1 MILPYVIKSA
11 MALALLY
18 TCIIPLLTKE
28 TFHRL
33 NRILILGCLI
43 MSFAIPLVHFT
54 GGTNPTVEMVR
65 QTVQLPEVL
74 INGEASEQS
83 IWSWADI
90 MICIYIIGVVAIF
103 FMTVVQTV
111 RLTKQLR
118 QCEHITDNRGNT
130 IVLTDCATS
139 SFCLFHYIVMSRDD
153 YANNCSFILTHEQ
166 EHIRLGHC
174 IDLIILQVAT
184 IIQWFN
190 PFVWLIGKNL
200 KAIHEFEVDEAV
212 LNKGIDA
219 TQYQK
224 FLVVKAVGN
233 RLQPFANNLNKE
245 SLKRRIIM
253 MNKKKSNRWMML
265 KALFIIPVAT
275 LALSVFASNTGTMT
289 REAVHTADTLP
300 TANLQTQQTATKVSA
315 VVEEMPKFKG
325 GELAMMEFLMKNM
338 KYPQSAVK
346 AKLQGKGY
354 CRICCW
360 KRRNYQRR
368 THRKVSRSCC
378 ARRRGYA
385 CGEIYAGVGTRQT
398 KGQACK
404 CKVQCADNFQ
414 TKIIEDGVSI
424 VKNMRNMTIYMRV

>member
-18 TCIIPLLTKE
+18 TCIIPLLEKE

-74 INGEASEQS
+74 INGDASEQS

-90 MICIYIIGVVAIF
+90 MFCIYIIGVVAIF

-139 SFCLFHYIVMSRDD
+139 PFCLFHYIVMSRDD
-153 YANNCSFILTHEQ
+153 YANNRSFILTHEQ

-253 MNKKKSNRWMML
+253 MNQKKSNKWMML
-265 KALFIIPVAT
+265 KALFVIPVAT
-275 LALSVFASNTGTMT
+275 LAVSVFANTTNMSNMAKAANT
-289 REAVHTADTLP
+289 
-300 TANLQTQQTATKVSA
+300 TANSISTNNMQTKQSDSKVFVA
-315 VVEEMPKFKG
+315 VEVMPKFKG
-325 GELAMMEFLMKNM
+325 GNKALMEYLMMNV
-338 KYPQSAVK
+338 KYPESAAK
-346 AKLQGKGY
+346 AKQQGRAVVGFVV
-354 CRICCW
+354 
-360 KRRNYQRR
+360 
-368 THRKVSRSCC
+368 RKDGTVSDV
-378 ARRRGYA
+378 Y
-385 CGEIYAGVGTRQT
+385 
-398 KGQACK
+398 
-404 CKVQCADNFQ
+404 
-414 TKIIEDGVSI
+414 I
-424 VKNMRNMTIYMRV
+424 VKSTGYDVLDNEAMRVVKSMPTWEPGKQKGKPVDVKYFVPITFRQK

>member
-1 MILPYVIKSA
+1 MILPYIIKSA

-18 TCIIPLLTKE
+18 ACIVPLLEKE

-54 GGTNPTVEMVR
+54 GGTNPTVDMVR
-65 QTVQLPEVL
+65 QAVLLPEVL
-74 INGEASEQS
+74 INGNANEQS
-83 IWSWADI
+83 VWSWADI
-90 MICIYIIGVVAIF
+90 IVCIYTLGVVAIF
-103 FMTVVQTV
+103 TMTVVQTV

-139 SFCLFHYIVMSRDD
+139 PFCLFHYIVMSRDD
-153 YANNCSFILTHEQ
+153 YANNRSFILTHEQ
-166 EHIRLGHC
+166 EHIRLRHY

-219 TQYQK
+219 TQYQQ

-253 MNKKKSNRWMML
+253 MNQKKSNRWMML
-265 KALFIIPVAT
+265 KALFVIPVAT
-275 LALSVFASNTGTMT
+275 LAVSVFANTSDMRSMAKAANTTANSISTNNMQT
-289 REAVHTADTLP
+289 KQSDIKTAD
-300 TANLQTQQTATKVSA
+300 KVE
-315 VVEEMPKFKG
+315 VMPEFKG
-325 GELAMMEFLMKNM
+325 GNKAMMEFLMMNM
-338 KYPQSAVK
+338 KYPASAAK
-346 AKLQGKGY
+346 AKQQGRAVVGFVVGKDGT
-354 CRICCW
+354 ISDVQI
-360 KRRNYQRR
+360 K
-368 THRKVSRSCC
+368 KS
-378 ARRRGYA
+378 
-385 CGEIYAGVGTRQT
+385 AGHAVLDEE
-398 KGQACK
+398 A
-404 CKVQCADNFQ
+404 
-414 TKIIEDGVSI
+414 
-424 VKNMRNMTIYMRV
+424 MRVVKSMPAWEPGKQKGKPVNVKYYVPITFRLK

>member
-1 MILPYVIKSA
+1 MILPYIIKSA

-18 TCIIPLLTKE
+18 TCIIPLLEKE

-54 GGTNPTVEMVR
+54 GGTNPTVDMVR
-65 QTVQLPEVL
+65 QAVQLPEVL
-74 INGEASEQS
+74 INGNANEQS
-83 IWSWADI
+83 VWSWADI
-90 MICIYIIGVVAIF
+90 MTCIYIIGVVAIF
-103 FMTVVQTV
+103 LMTVVQTASLIL
-111 RLTKQLR
+111 RLRK
-118 QCEHITDNRGNT
+118 CEHITDNRGNT

-139 SFCLFHYIVMSRDD
+139 PFCLFHYIVMSRDD
-153 YANNCSFILTHEQ
+153 YANNRSFILTHEQ
-166 EHIRLGHC
+166 EHIRLRHY
-174 IDLIILQVAT
+174 IDLIILQIAT

-253 MNKKKSNRWMML
+253 MNQKKSNRWMML

-275 LALSVFASNTGTMT
+275 LAVSVFASNTGVSTVK
-289 REAVHTADTLP
+289 REAVRTANALP
-300 TANLQTQQTATKVSA
+300 TANMQTQQSATKA
-315 VVEEMPKFKG
+315 YEVVEVMPKFKG
-325 GELAMMEFLMKNM
+325 GESAMMEFLMMNM
-338 KYPQSAVK
+338 KYPQTAVK
-346 AKLQGKGY
+346 AKQQGRAIVGFVV
-354 CRICCW
+354 
-360 KRRNYQRR
+360 
-368 THRKVSRSCC
+368 RKDGTVSDVHITKS
-378 ARRRGYA
+378 
-385 CGEIYAGVGTRQT
+385 AGHAVLDEE
-398 KGQACK
+398 A
-404 CKVQCADNFQ
+404 
-414 TKIIEDGVSI
+414 
-424 VKNMRNMTIYMRV
+424 MRVVKSMPAWEPGKQKGKPVNVKYNVPITFRLK

>member
-18 TCIIPLLTKE
+18 TCIIPLLEKE

-54 GGTNPTVEMVR
+54 SGTNPTVDMVR
-65 QTVQLPEVL
+65 QAVQLPEVL
-74 INGEASEQS
+74 INGDAKEQS
-83 IWSWADI
+83 VWSWADI
-90 MICIYIIGVVAIF
+90 MTCIYIIGVVAIF
-103 FMTVVQTV
+103 TMTVVQTV
-111 RLTKQLR
+111 RLTRQLR

-130 IVLTDCATS
+130 VVLTDCATS
-139 SFCLFHYIVMSRDD
+139 PFCLFHYIVMSRDD
-153 YANNCSFILTHEQ
+153 YANNRSYILTHEQ
-166 EHIRLGHC
+166 EHIRLGHS
-174 IDLIILQVAT
+174 IDLVVLQAAT

-224 FLVVKAVGN
+224 FLVIKAVGN

-253 MNKKKSNRWMML
+253 MNQKKSNRWMML
-265 KALFIIPVAT
+265 KALFVIPVAT
-275 LALSVFASNTGTMT
+275 LAVSVFANGTDVSNMAKETT
-289 REAVHTADTLP
+289 P
-300 TANLQTQQTATKVSA
+300 TAAALSTTNMQTQKSDKKIFR

-325 GELAMMEFLMKNM
+325 GDAKLMEFLMMNM
-338 KYPQSAVK
+338 KYPESAIK
-346 AKLQGKGY
+346 AKQQGRAIVGFVVRKDGTVSDVYIEKSTGY
-354 CRICCW
+354 D
-360 KRRNYQRR
+360 
-368 THRKVSRSCC
+368 VL
-378 ARRRGYA
+378 
-385 CGEIYAGVGTRQT
+385 
-398 KGQACK
+398 
-404 CKVQCADNFQ
+404 DN
-414 TKIIEDGVSI
+414 EA
-424 VKNMRNMTIYMRV
+424 MRVVKSMPAWEPGKQKGKPVDVKYNVPITFRLK

>member
-1 MILPYVIKSA
+1 MILPYIIKSA
-11 MALALLY
+11 LTLALLY
-18 TCIIPLLTKE
+18 VCIVPLLEKE

-54 GGTNPTVEMVR
+54 GRTNPTVDMVR
-65 QTVQLPEVL
+65 QAVLLPEVL
-74 INGEASEQS
+74 INDNANEQS
-83 IWSWADI
+83 VWSWADI
-90 MICIYIIGVVAIF
+90 IVCIYTLGVVAIF
-103 FMTVVQTV
+103 TMTVVQTV

-130 IVLTDCATS
+130 IVLTDCTTS
-139 SFCLFHYIVMSRDD
+139 PFCLFHYIVMSRDD
-153 YANNCSFILTHEQ
+153 YANNRSFILTHEQ
-166 EHIRLGHC
+166 EHIRLRHC

-253 MNKKKSNRWMML
+253 MNQKRSNRWMML

-275 LALSVFASNTGTMT
+275 LAVSVFANTTDMSSMAK
-289 REAVHTADTLP
+289 AVNTTANSISTNNMQTKQSDIKTADD
-300 TANLQTQQTATKVSA
+300 
-315 VVEEMPKFKG
+315 VEVMPEFKG
-325 GELAMMEFLMKNM
+325 GNKAMMEFLMMNM
-338 KYPQSAVK
+338 KYPESAAK
-346 AKLQGKGY
+346 AKQQGRAVVEFVVGKDGT
-354 CRICCW
+354 I
-360 KRRNYQRR
+360 
-368 THRKVSRSCC
+368 SD
-378 ARRRGYA
+378 
-385 CGEIYAGVGTRQT
+385 IY
-398 KGQACK
+398 
-404 CKVQCADNFQ
+404 
-414 TKIIEDGVSI
+414 I
-424 VKNMRNMTIYMRV
+424 VKSAGYDVLDNEAMRVVKSMPAWEPGKQKGKPVNVKYFMPITFRLK

>member
-1 MILPYVIKSA
+1 MILPYIIKSA

-18 TCIIPLLTKE
+18 ACIVPLLEKE

-54 GGTNPTVEMVR
+54 GGTNPTVDMVR
-65 QTVQLPEVL
+65 QAVLLPEVL
-74 INGEASEQS
+74 INGNANEQS
-83 IWSWADI
+83 VWSWADI
-90 MICIYIIGVVAIF
+90 IVCIYTLGVVAIF
-103 FMTVVQTV
+103 TMTVVQTV

-139 SFCLFHYIVMSRDD
+139 PFCLFHYIVMSRDD
-153 YANNCSFILTHEQ
+153 YANNRSFILTHEQ
-166 EHIRLGHC
+166 EHIRLRHS

-219 TQYQK
+219 TQYQQ

-253 MNKKKSNRWMML
+253 MNQKRSNRWMML
-265 KALFIIPVAT
+265 KALLVIPVAT
-275 LALSVFASNTGTMT
+275 LAVSVFANGTNASET
-289 REAVHTADTLP
+289 PKEPHPQKTT
-300 TANLQTQQTATKVSA
+300 QTKIHDA
-315 VVEEMPKFKG
+315 VEEMPEFNG
-325 GELAMMEFLMKNM
+325 GQLAMMEFLMNNM
-338 KYPQSAVK
+338 KYPQAAVK
-346 AKLQGKGY
+346 AKQQGKAIVGFVV
-354 CRICCW
+354 RKDGTVSDVHITKSAGHTVLDEEAIRVVKAMPAW
-360 KRRNYQRR
+360 KPGKQ
-368 THRKVSRSCC
+368 K
-378 ARRRGYA
+378 
-385 CGEIYAGVGTRQT
+385 GEPV
-398 KGQACK
+398 
-404 CKVQCADNFQ
+404 N
-414 TKIIEDGVSI
+414 
-424 VKNMRNMTIYMRV
+424 VKYSVPITFKLK

>member
-18 TCIIPLLTKE
+18 TCIIPLLEKE

-54 GGTNPTVEMVR
+54 GGTNPTVDMVR
-65 QTVQLPEVL
+65 QAVQLPEVL
-74 INGEASEQS
+74 IDGNAKEQS
-83 IWSWADI
+83 VWSWADI
-90 MICIYIIGVVAIF
+90 IICIYIIGAVAIF
-103 FMTVVQTV
+103 TMTVVQTV
-111 RLTKQLR
+111 RLTRQLR

-139 SFCLFHYIVMSRDD
+139 PFCLFHYIVMSRDD
-153 YANNCSFILTHEQ
+153 YANNRNYILTHEQ
-166 EHIRLGHC
+166 EHIRLGHS
-174 IDLIILQVAT
+174 IDLIILQAAT

-224 FLVVKAVGN
+224 FLVIKAVGN

-253 MNKKKSNRWMML
+253 MNQKKSNRWMML

-275 LALSVFASNTGTMT
+275 LAVSVFASTTDMSSMAKAVNT
-289 REAVHTADTLP
+289 
-300 TANLQTQQTATKVSA
+300 TANSISTNNMQTKQSDKKTFT
-315 VVEEMPKFKG
+315 VVEEMPEFKG
-325 GELAMMEFLMKNM
+325 GVSAMMEFLSMNM
-338 KYPQSAVK
+338 KYPQAAVK
-346 AKLQGKGY
+346 AKLQGRAVVGFVV
-354 CRICCW
+354 
-360 KRRNYQRR
+360 
-368 THRKVSRSCC
+368 RKDGTVSDVHITKS
-378 ARRRGYA
+378 AGYA
-385 CGEIYAGVGTRQT
+385 VLDEEA
-398 KGQACK
+398 
-404 CKVQCADNFQ
+404 
-414 TKIIEDGVSI
+414 
-424 VKNMRNMTIYMRV
+424 MRVVKAMPAWEPGKQKGKPVNVKYFVPITFRLK

>member
-1 MILPYVIKSA
+1 

-18 TCIIPLLTKE
+18 TCIIPLLEKE

-54 GGTNPTVEMVR
+54 GGTNPTVDMVR
-65 QTVQLPEVL
+65 QAVQLPEVL
-74 INGEASEQS
+74 INSDAIEQS
-83 IWSWADI
+83 VWSWADI
-90 MICIYIIGVVAIF
+90 IICIYIIGAVAIF
-103 FMTVVQTV
+103 TMTVVQTI
-111 RLTKQLR
+111 RLTRQLR

-139 SFCLFHYIVMSRDD
+139 PFCLFHYIVMSRDD
-153 YANNCSFILTHEQ
+153 YANNRSFILTHEQ
-166 EHIRLGHC
+166 EHIRLRHC
-174 IDLIILQVAT
+174 IDLVILQVAT

-224 FLVVKAVGN
+224 FLVIKAVGN

-253 MNKKKSNRWMML
+253 MNQKKSNRWMML

-275 LALSVFASNTGTMT
+275 LAVSVFASNTGVSTVT
-289 REAVHTADTLP
+289 REAVRTANALP
-300 TANLQTQQTATKVSA
+300 TTNMQTQQSATKA
-315 VVEEMPKFKG
+315 YDVVEVMPKFKG
-325 GELAMMEFLMKNM
+325 GESAMMEFLMMNM
-338 KYPQSAVK
+338 KYPQAAVK
-346 AKLQGKGY
+346 AKQQGRAIVGFVV
-354 CRICCW
+354 
-360 KRRNYQRR
+360 
-368 THRKVSRSCC
+368 RKDGTVSDVHITKS
-378 ARRRGYA
+378 AGYA
-385 CGEIYAGVGTRQT
+385 VLDEEA
-398 KGQACK
+398 
-404 CKVQCADNFQ
+404 
-414 TKIIEDGVSI
+414 
-424 VKNMRNMTIYMRV
+424 MRVVKSMPAWEPGKQKGKPVNVKYNVPITFRLK

>member
-18 TCIIPLLTKE
+18 TCIIPLLEKE

-54 GGTNPTVEMVR
+54 GGTNPTVDMVR
-65 QTVQLPEVL
+65 QAVQLPEVL
-74 INGEASEQS
+74 INSDAIEQS
-83 IWSWADI
+83 VWSWADI
-90 MICIYIIGVVAIF
+90 IICIYIIGAVAIF
-103 FMTVVQTV
+103 TMTVVQTI
-111 RLTKQLR
+111 RLTRQLR

-139 SFCLFHYIVMSRDD
+139 PFCLFHYIVMSRDD
-153 YANNCSFILTHEQ
+153 YANNRSFILTHEQ
-166 EHIRLGHC
+166 EHIRLRHC
-174 IDLIILQVAT
+174 IDLVILQVAT

-212 LNKGIDA
+212 LNKGINA
-219 TQYQK
+219 TQYQQ

-253 MNKKKSNRWMML
+253 MNQKKSNRWMML

-275 LALSVFASNTGTMT
+275 LAVSVFASNTGVSTVT
-289 REAVHTADTLP
+289 REAVRTANALP
-300 TANLQTQQTATKVSA
+300 TTNMQTQQSATKA
-315 VVEEMPKFKG
+315 YDVVEVMPKFKG
-325 GELAMMEFLMKNM
+325 GESAMMEFLMMNM
-338 KYPQSAVK
+338 KYPQAAVK
-346 AKLQGKGY
+346 AKQQGRAIVGFVV
-354 CRICCW
+354 
-360 KRRNYQRR
+360 
-368 THRKVSRSCC
+368 RKDGTVSDVHITKS
-378 ARRRGYA
+378 AGYA
-385 CGEIYAGVGTRQT
+385 VLDEEA
-398 KGQACK
+398 
-404 CKVQCADNFQ
+404 
-414 TKIIEDGVSI
+414 
-424 VKNMRNMTIYMRV
+424 MRVVKSMPAWEPGKQKGKPVNVKYNVPITFRLK

>member
-1 MILPYVIKSA
+1 MILPYIIKSA

-18 TCIIPLLTKE
+18 TCIIPLLEKE

-54 GGTNPTVEMVR
+54 GGTNPTVDMVR
-65 QTVQLPEVL
+65 QAVQLPEVL
-74 INGEASEQS
+74 IDGNAKEQS
-83 IWSWADI
+83 VWSWADI
-90 MICIYIIGVVAIF
+90 TTCIYIIGVVAIF
-103 FMTVVQTV
+103 LMTVVQTM
-111 RLTKQLR
+111 RLTRQLR

-139 SFCLFHYIVMSRDD
+139 PFCLFHYIVMSRDD
-153 YANNCSFILTHEQ
+153 YANNRNYILTHEQ

-174 IDLIILQVAT
+174 IDLVILQVAT

-219 TQYQK
+219 TQYQQ
-224 FLVVKAVGN
+224 FLVIKAVGN

-253 MNKKKSNRWMML
+253 MNQKKSNRWMML

-275 LALSVFASNTGTMT
+275 LAVSVFANGTDVSNMT
-289 REAVHTADTLP
+289 NAVNT
-300 TANLQTQQTATKVSA
+300 TANTLSTTNMQTKQSDSKVFVA
-315 VVEEMPKFKG
+315 VEVMPKFKG
-325 GELAMMEFLMKNM
+325 GESAMMEFLTMNM
-338 KYPQSAVK
+338 KYPQAAVK
-346 AKLQGKGY
+346 AKQQGRAIVGF
-354 CRICCW
+354 IV
-360 KRRNYQRR
+360 
-368 THRKVSRSCC
+368 RKDGTISDVQIKKS
-378 ARRRGYA
+378 
-385 CGEIYAGVGTRQT
+385 AGHAVLDEE
-398 KGQACK
+398 A
-404 CKVQCADNFQ
+404 
-414 TKIIEDGVSI
+414 
-424 VKNMRNMTIYMRV
+424 MRVVKSMPAWEPGKQKGKPVNVKYYVPITFRLK

>member
-1 MILPYVIKSA
+1 MILPYIIKSA

-18 TCIIPLLTKE
+18 TCIIPLLEKE

-54 GGTNPTVEMVR
+54 GGTNPTVDMVR
-65 QTVQLPEVL
+65 QAVQLPEVL
-74 INGEASEQS
+74 INGNAKEQS
-83 IWSWADI
+83 VWSWADI
-90 MICIYIIGVVAIF
+90 MTCIYIIGVVAIF
-103 FMTVVQTV
+103 TMTVVQTV
-111 RLTKQLR
+111 RLTRQLR

-130 IVLTDCATS
+130 VVLTDCATS
-139 SFCLFHYIVMSRDD
+139 PFCLFHYIVMSRDD
-153 YANNCSFILTHEQ
+153 YANNRSYILTHEQ
-166 EHIRLGHC
+166 EHIRLGHS
-174 IDLIILQVAT
+174 IDLVVLQVAT

-224 FLVVKAVGN
+224 FLVIKAVGN

-253 MNKKKSNRWMML
+253 MNQKRSNRWMML

-275 LALSVFASNTGTMT
+275 LAVSVFANTSDMSNMAN
-289 REAVHTADTLP
+289 AVST
-300 TANLQTQQTATKVSA
+300 TANTLSTTNMQTKQSDKKIFR

-325 GELAMMEFLMKNM
+325 GDAKLMEFLMMNM
-338 KYPQSAVK
+338 KYPESAIK
-346 AKLQGKGY
+346 AKQQGRAIVGFVVGKDGTVSDVYIEKSTGY
-354 CRICCW
+354 D
-360 KRRNYQRR
+360 
-368 THRKVSRSCC
+368 VL
-378 ARRRGYA
+378 
-385 CGEIYAGVGTRQT
+385 
-398 KGQACK
+398 
-404 CKVQCADNFQ
+404 DN
-414 TKIIEDGVSI
+414 EA
-424 VKNMRNMTIYMRV
+424 MRVVKSMPAWEPGKQKGKPVNVKYFVPITFSQK

>member
-18 TCIIPLLTKE
+18 TCIIPLLEKE

-54 GGTNPTVEMVR
+54 GGTNPTVDMVR

-74 INGEASEQS
+74 INGDASEQS

-139 SFCLFHYIVMSRDD
+139 PFCLFHYIVMSRDD
-153 YANNCSFILTHEQ
+153 YANNRSFILTHEQ

-190 PFVWLIGKNL
+190 PFVWLTGKNL

-253 MNKKKSNRWMML
+253 MNQKRSNRWMML
-265 KALFIIPVAT
+265 KALLVIPVAT
-275 LALSVFASNTGTMT
+275 LAVSVFANGTNASET
-289 REAVHTADTLP
+289 PKEPHPQKTT
-300 TANLQTQQTATKVSA
+300 QTKIHDA
-315 VVEEMPKFKG
+315 VEEMPEFNG
-325 GELAMMEFLMKNM
+325 GQLAMMEFLMNNM
-338 KYPQSAVK
+338 KYPQAAVK
-346 AKLQGKGY
+346 AKQQGKAIVGFVV
-354 CRICCW
+354 RKDGNVSDVHITKSAGHAVLDEEAIRVVKAMPAW
-360 KRRNYQRR
+360 KPGKQ
-368 THRKVSRSCC
+368 K
-378 ARRRGYA
+378 
-385 CGEIYAGVGTRQT
+385 GEPV
-398 KGQACK
+398 
-404 CKVQCADNFQ
+404 N
-414 TKIIEDGVSI
+414 
-424 VKNMRNMTIYMRV
+424 VKYSVPITFKLK

>member
-1 MILPYVIKSA
+1 MILPYIIKSA

-18 TCIIPLLTKE
+18 TCIIPLLEKE

-54 GGTNPTVEMVR
+54 GGTNPTVDMVR
-65 QTVQLPEVL
+65 QAVQLPEVL
-74 INGEASEQS
+74 INGDAKEQS
-83 IWSWADI
+83 VWSWADI
-90 MICIYIIGVVAIF
+90 MTFIYIIGVVAIF
-103 FMTVVQTV
+103 LMTVVQTV
-111 RLTKQLR
+111 RLTRQLR

-139 SFCLFHYIVMSRDD
+139 PFCLFHYIVMSRDD
-153 YANNCSFILTHEQ
+153 YANNRSYILTHEQ
-166 EHIRLGHC
+166 EHIRLGHS
-174 IDLIILQVAT
+174 IDLIILQFAT

-253 MNKKKSNRWMML
+253 MNQKKSNRWMML
-265 KALFIIPVAT
+265 KALFVIPVAT
-275 LALSVFASNTGTMT
+275 LAVSVFANGTDVSNMAKETT
-289 REAVHTADTLP
+289 P
-300 TANLQTQQTATKVSA
+300 TAAALSTTNMQTQKSDKKIFR

-325 GELAMMEFLMKNM
+325 GDAKLMELLMMNM
-338 KYPQSAVK
+338 KYPESAIK
-346 AKLQGKGY
+346 AKQQGRAIVGFVVRKNGTVSDVYIEKSTGY
-354 CRICCW
+354 D
-360 KRRNYQRR
+360 
-368 THRKVSRSCC
+368 VL
-378 ARRRGYA
+378 
-385 CGEIYAGVGTRQT
+385 
-398 KGQACK
+398 
-404 CKVQCADNFQ
+404 DN
-414 TKIIEDGVSI
+414 EA
-424 VKNMRNMTIYMRV
+424 MRVVKSMPAWEPGKQKGKPVNVKYFVPITFSQK

>member
-1 MILPYVIKSA
+1 MILPYIIKSA

-18 TCIIPLLTKE
+18 TCIIPLLEKE

-54 GGTNPTVEMVR
+54 GGTNPTVDMVR
-65 QTVQLPEVL
+65 QAVQLPEVL
-74 INGEASEQS
+74 INGDAKEQS
-83 IWSWADI
+83 VWSWADI
-90 MICIYIIGVVAIF
+90 MTCIYIIGVVAIF
-103 FMTVVQTV
+103 TMTVVQTV
-111 RLTKQLR
+111 RLTRQLR

-139 SFCLFHYIVMSRDD
+139 PFCLFHYIVMSRDD
-153 YANNCSFILTHEQ
+153 YANNRSYILTHEQ
-166 EHIRLGHC
+166 EHIRLGHS
-174 IDLIILQVAT
+174 IDLVVLQVAT

-224 FLVVKAVGN
+224 FLVIKAVGN

-253 MNKKKSNRWMML
+253 MNQKRSNRWMML
-265 KALFIIPVAT
+265 KALFVIPVAT
-275 LALSVFASNTGTMT
+275 LAVSVFANGTDVSNMAKETT
-289 REAVHTADTLP
+289 P
-300 TANLQTQQTATKVSA
+300 TAAALSTTNMQTQKSDKKIFR

-325 GELAMMEFLMKNM
+325 GDAKLMELLMMNM
-338 KYPQSAVK
+338 KYPESAIK
-346 AKLQGKGY
+346 AKQQGRAIVGFVVRKDGTVSDVYIEKSTGY
-354 CRICCW
+354 D
-360 KRRNYQRR
+360 
-368 THRKVSRSCC
+368 VL
-378 ARRRGYA
+378 
-385 CGEIYAGVGTRQT
+385 
-398 KGQACK
+398 
-404 CKVQCADNFQ
+404 DN
-414 TKIIEDGVSI
+414 EA
-424 VKNMRNMTIYMRV
+424 MRVVKSMPAWEPGKQKGKPVNVKYFVPITFSQK

>member
-1 MILPYVIKSA
+1 MILPYIIKSA
-11 MALALLY
+11 LTLALLY
-18 TCIIPLLTKE
+18 VCIVPLLEKE

-54 GGTNPTVEMVR
+54 GRTNPTVDMVR
-65 QTVQLPEVL
+65 QAVLLPEVL
-74 INGEASEQS
+74 INDNANEQS
-83 IWSWADI
+83 VWSWADI
-90 MICIYIIGVVAIF
+90 IVCIYTLGVVAIF
-103 FMTVVQTV
+103 TMTVVQTV

-130 IVLTDCATS
+130 IVLTDCTTS
-139 SFCLFHYIVMSRDD
+139 PFCLFHYIVMSRDD
-153 YANNCSFILTHEQ
+153 YANNRSFILTHEQ
-166 EHIRLGHC
+166 EHIRLRHY

-219 TQYQK
+219 TQYQQ

-253 MNKKKSNRWMML
+253 MNQKKSNRWMML
-265 KALFIIPVAT
+265 KALFVIPVAT
-275 LALSVFASNTGTMT
+275 LAVSMFANTSDMSNMAN
-289 REAVHTADTLP
+289 AVNT
-300 TANLQTQQTATKVSA
+300 TANTLSTTNMQTQQPDTKTFT

-325 GELAMMEFLMKNM
+325 GDAKLLEFLSMNV
-338 KYPQSAVK
+338 KYPQAAVK
-346 AKLQGKGY
+346 AKQQGIAIVGFVV
-354 CRICCW
+354 
-360 KRRNYQRR
+360 
-368 THRKVSRSCC
+368 RKDGTIGDVHITKS
-378 ARRRGYA
+378 
-385 CGEIYAGVGTRQT
+385 AGHAVLD
-398 KGQACK
+398 KEA
-404 CKVQCADNFQ
+404 
-414 TKIIEDGVSI
+414 
-424 VKNMRNMTIYMRV
+424 MRVVKSMPAWEPGKQKGKPVDVKYNVPITFRLK

>member
-18 TCIIPLLTKE
+18 TCIIPLLEKE

-54 GGTNPTVEMVR
+54 GGTNPTVDMVR

-74 INGEASEQS
+74 INGDASEQS

-139 SFCLFHYIVMSRDD
+139 PFCLFHYIVMSRDD
-153 YANNCSFILTHEQ
+153 YANNRSFILTHEQ

-219 TQYQK
+219 TQYQQ
-224 FLVVKAVGN
+224 FLVIKAVGY

-253 MNKKKSNRWMML
+253 MNQKKSSRWMML
-265 KALFIIPVAT
+265 KALFVIPVAT
-275 LALSVFASNTGTMT
+275 LAVSVFANTSDMSSMAKAANT
-289 REAVHTADTLP
+289 
-300 TANLQTQQTATKVSA
+300 TANSISTNNMQTKQSDKKIFK
-315 VVEEMPKFKG
+315 VVEEMPQFKG
-325 GELAMMEFLMKNM
+325 GDAKLMEFLMMNM
-338 KYPQSAVK
+338 KYPESAIK
-346 AKLQGKGY
+346 AKQQGRAVVGFVVGKDGTVSNVYIEKSTGY
-354 CRICCW
+354 D
-360 KRRNYQRR
+360 
-368 THRKVSRSCC
+368 VL
-378 ARRRGYA
+378 
-385 CGEIYAGVGTRQT
+385 
-398 KGQACK
+398 
-404 CKVQCADNFQ
+404 DN
-414 TKIIEDGVSI
+414 EA
-424 VKNMRNMTIYMRV
+424 MRVVKSMPAWEPGKQKGKPVDVNYFVPITFRQK

>member
-18 TCIIPLLTKE
+18 TCIIPLLEKD

-54 GGTNPTVEMVR
+54 SGTNPTVDMVR
-65 QTVQLPEVL
+65 QAVQLPEVL
-74 INGEASEQS
+74 INGDAKEQS
-83 IWSWADI
+83 VWSWADI
-90 MICIYIIGVVAIF
+90 MTCIYIIGVVAIF
-103 FMTVVQTV
+103 LMTVVQTV
-111 RLTKQLR
+111 RLTRQLR

-139 SFCLFHYIVMSRDD
+139 PFCLFHYIVMSRDD
-153 YANNCSFILTHEQ
+153 YANNRSYILTHEQ

-174 IDLIILQVAT
+174 IDLVILQVAT

-224 FLVVKAVGN
+224 FLVIKAVGN

-253 MNKKKSNRWMML
+253 MNQKKSNRWMML

-275 LALSVFASNTGTMT
+275 LAVSVFASNTGVSTVK
-289 REAVHTADTLP
+289 REAVRTANALP
-300 TANLQTQQTATKVSA
+300 TANMQTQQSATKA
-315 VVEEMPKFKG
+315 YEVVEVMPKFKG
-325 GELAMMEFLMKNM
+325 GESAMMEFLMMNM
-338 KYPQSAVK
+338 KYPQTAVK
-346 AKLQGKGY
+346 AKQQGRAIVGFVV
-354 CRICCW
+354 
-360 KRRNYQRR
+360 
-368 THRKVSRSCC
+368 RKDGTVSDVHITKS
-378 ARRRGYA
+378 
-385 CGEIYAGVGTRQT
+385 AGHAVLDEE
-398 KGQACK
+398 A
-404 CKVQCADNFQ
+404 
-414 TKIIEDGVSI
+414 
-424 VKNMRNMTIYMRV
+424 MRVVKSMPAWEPGKQKGKPVDVKYNVPITFRLK